1 MHGQI
6 KIQEAQVVAPEMNQ
20 WDECRYPTIRTY
32 WKLSSKP
39 RSHVEPIQPPPRGVP
54 SVQAA
59 NLMISRVKASGDPSK
74 IWHLQNKPMMLS
86 WWQWCLKDV
95 WPRHMIMHHTSQVT
109 LLLMAALFW
118 GCHWML
124 ENPLAS
130 LVPGLH
136 FFKRYASVLQ
146 DFQIP
151 NGRYRKILSY
161 LGASPWPPQGP
172 LCSQGCSWSAYV
184 IGDVWR
190 RYPKANK
197 VVQQWSIYPT
207 PLQDMLMS
215 NHWLNLAKMFKVYI
229 YLFTV

>member
-6 KIQEAQVVAPEMNQ
+6 KIQEAQVVAPEINQ

-161 LGASPWPPQGP
+161 LGASPWPPQRPSLQPGLFMKCIRHWGCLAP
-172 LCSQGCSWSAYV
+172 LPKSQQSCSAMIHLSNTSTGHV
-184 IGDVWR
+184 DVKR
-190 RYPKANK
+190 
-197 VVQQWSIYPT
+197 
-207 PLQDMLMS
+207 
-215 NHWLNLAKMFKVYI
+215 LA
-229 YLFTV
+229 